1 MIHFRK
7 PLENIDRPQMEAD
20 VVIVGGG
27 PAGMACALRL
37 SQLIDAHNEEHPDA
51 PLTKDNIYLLEKAR
65 EVGQHCLSGALLDP
79 RSMRE
84 LLPGFEKEAPI
95 DAEVAKESVWF
106 LTEKGQHK
114 LPIVPPPL
122 RDHGNYVISINRFVK
137 WLGQKVEE
145 AGITVFT
152 GFAASELLFDE
163 VFGSGRVIGVRTDD
177 KGVDKDGRPKANFEP
192 GYDLHA
198 KITILAEGSR
208 GSCTKQLIERQQLE
222 DPEHAQTYGI
232 GIKELWEIP
241 AGRVA
246 KGEVIYTMGYPLT
259 AREYGGAWIYGISD
273 TLASVGYV
281 VGLDYQD
288 PRTDPHHVFQDFK
301 QHSFARRFLEGGKM
315 VRYGAKSLPYGGW
328 LTMPKLAG
336 DGWMLLGDSAS
347 FLNSQRLKGIH
358 LAIKSGMLAAETAFD
373 SMLSGNSSES
383 QLGEYKQRVDQS
395 WVREELYPVRN
406 FHQGFEHGLLDG
418 LVKAGIQQVMGGNNL
433 GPDFENGPGYAHM
446 RHADELSAWGDKRT
460 HFLGNAKGDG
470 KLTFDRLTD
479 VYHSGTRHE
488 DDQPTHL
495 VIADLDICNNRCVKE
510 FGNPCQYFCPAA
522 VYEMVEAAPTS
533 EAVPQENASN
543 GFHREP
549 VTRKQLHINFANCVH
564 CKTCD
569 IMDPYQIITW
579 VPPEGG
585 GGPNYDGM

>member
-1 MIHFRK
+1 MITFRN
-7 PLENIDRPQMEAD
+7 PIEGIERPQMEAD
-20 VVIVGGG
+20 VVIIGGG

-37 SQLIDAHNEEHPDA
+37 SQLIDEYNANHPDSQ
-51 PLTKDNIYLLEKAR
+51 LSKDNIYVLEKAR

-84 LLPGFEKEAPI
+84 LLPGFEAEAPI
-95 DAEVAKESVWF
+95 DAEVTKESVYF
-106 LTEKGQHK
+106 LSKDK
-114 LPIVPPPL
+114 ARKFPIVPPPL
-122 RDHGNYVISINRFVK
+122 RDHGNYVTSINKFVK

-152 GFAASELLFDE
+152 GFAGSELLFEDDSRDAE
-163 VFGSGRVIGVRTDD
+163 IARVAGVRTDD
-177 KGVDKDGRPKANFEP
+177 KGVDKQGQQKANFEP
-192 GYDLHA
+192 GYDLRA
-198 KITILAEGSR
+198 KITILAEGTR
-208 GSCTKQLIERQQLE
+208 GNCAKQLIERLELE
-222 DPEHAQTYGI
+222 DFYHAQTYGV

-246 KGEVIYTMGYPLT
+246 KGEVIYTLGYPLT
-259 AREYGGAWIYGISD
+259 TKEYGGAWIYGISD
-273 TLASVGYV
+273 TQVSVGYV
-281 VGLDYQD
+281 TGLDYED

-301 QHSFARRFLEGGKM
+301 EHPFARRMLEGGKM
-315 VRYGAKSLPYGGW
+315 IRYGAKTLPYGGW
-328 LTMPKLAG
+328 LTMPRIYG
-336 DGWMLLGDSAS
+336 NGWMILGDSAS

-373 SMLSGNSSES
+373 ALLSGDSSADTLS
-383 QLGEYKQRVDQS
+383 EYKAAVDAS
-395 WVREELYPVRN
+395 WIKDELYPVRN
-406 FHQGFEHGLLDG
+406 FHQAFEHGLYDG
-418 LVKAGIQQVMGGNNL
+418 LVRAGIQQLMRGGNL
-433 GPDFENGPGYAHM
+433 GPDYKNEAGYLRM
-446 RHADELSAWGDKRT
+446 KHADALSPYGDGRE

-488 DDQPTHL
+488 DDQPVHL
-495 VIADLDICNNRCVKE
+495 VVKDLDICNNRCGKE

-522 VYEMVEAAPTS
+522 VYEMVESS
-533 EAVPQENASN
+533 ETPS
-543 GFHREP
+543 G
-549 VTRKQLHINFANCVH
+549 KQLHINFANCVH

-569 IMDPYQIITW
+569 IMDPYQIINW